1 MQILIAD
8 RYFSS
13 YSYFHFL
20 RKKREWHP
28 LFFHAFG
35 FFKKFDIPN
44 YDRARGKE
52 SLYQEMI
59 LPVNSTQALL
69 PNLIAFGLSDEHEK

>member
-1 MQILIAD
+1 M
-8 RYFSS
+8 
-13 YSYFHFL
+13 
-20 RKKREWHP
+20 P
-28 LFFHAFG
+28 LG

-44 YDRARGKE
+44 YDRAKGKE

-59 LPVNSTQALL
+59 LPVSSTQALL

>member
-1 MQILIAD
+1 MQTGISVLTHIFIFCGRRGSD
-8 RYFSS
+8 TPSS
-13 YSYFHFL
+13 SM
-20 RKKREWHP
+20 P
-28 LFFHAFG
+28 LG

-44 YDRARGKE
+44 YDRAKGKE

-59 LPVNSTQALL
+59 LPVSSTQALL